1 MRIFFEKI
9 KTYRLNIFKRVF
21 LEVYIILTY
30 PIFFL
35 IALLLKIL
43 NIKMLNIVF
52 DIIHLTLIC
61 CKLISL
67 AISSTD
73 LLLLRNCR
81 IISLIS
87 FLLFCLMYCEN

>member
-43 NIKMLNIVF
+43 NIKMLNIVYVN
-52 DIIHLTLIC
+52 
-61 CKLISL
+61 
-67 AISSTD
+67 AIGHYMLEPECFIRENLSQLKQKYKNIFFFST
-73 LLLLRNCR
+73 
-81 IISLIS
+81 
-87 FLLFCLMYCEN
+87 